1 MIEEYEASLVKR
13 TEERQQA
20 ERRAKEASEK
30 YKKAKETL
38 EQNTITGNFSCNR
51 PLLRDVVVVV
61 LKLHDI
67 MRPIRNN

>member
-20 ERRAKEASEK
+20 ERRAKEANEK

-38 EQNTITGNFSCNR
+38 EQNTITGNFSS
-51 PLLRDVVVVV
+51 
-61 LKLHDI
+61 HHATEH
-67 MRPIRNN
+67 

>member
-20 ERRAKEASEK
+20 ERRAKEANEK

-38 EQNTITGNFSCNR
+38 EQNTITGNFSSHHATAHSC
-51 PLLRDVVVVV
+51 V
-61 LKLHDI
+61 
-67 MRPIRNN
+67 M